1 LLYWVTKS
9 LYMTLKHSNRYN
21 FQCEVA
27 EMISRNGRRIIRVL
41 CNPGTI
47 IIEVPDDGKMQLG
60 DKVQVSGRIE
70 IESMEAWKNN
80 V

>member
-1 LLYWVTKS
+1 
-9 LYMTLKHSNRYN
+9 MILKQSNQYN
-21 FQCEVA
+21 FSCEVA
-27 EMISRNGRRIIRVL
+27 ELISRQGKRIIRVL

-70 IESMEAWKNN
+70 IDSMEPEKNK

>member
-1 LLYWVTKS
+1 
-9 LYMTLKHSNRYN
+9 
-21 FQCEVA
+21 
-27 EMISRNGRRIIRVL
+27 MISRQGKRIIRVL

-70 IESMEAWKNN
+70 IDSMEPEKNK